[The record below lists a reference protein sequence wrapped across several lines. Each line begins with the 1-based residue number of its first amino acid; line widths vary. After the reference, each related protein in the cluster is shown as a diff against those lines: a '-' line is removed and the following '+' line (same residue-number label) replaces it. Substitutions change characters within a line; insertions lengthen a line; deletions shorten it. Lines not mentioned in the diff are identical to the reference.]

1 MYAVGK
7 IDSLEEVKD
16 WIDIVHHHVP
26 NKENT
31 AIYLEMFYMYER
43 LYNRL
48 KEEFDCI
55 ALSNV
60 KIGIGRNGSWDRTSG
75 SCHTTFT
82 YYGSKMASI
91 CRINFNSNW
100 CRISNGN
107 AFNWNF
113 TKDPG
118 IIDSIKLG
126 LGNTLGFLAIVLALE
141 RCLENDGRIWWC

>member
-1 MYAVGK
+1 MKHLRLGRAVALYAVGK

-55 ALSNV
+55 VLSNV
-60 KIGIGRNGSWDRTSG
+60 KIGDWE
-75 SCHTTFT
+75 
-82 YYGSKMASI
+82 K
-91 CRINFNSNW
+91 W
-100 CRISNGN
+100 
-107 AFNWNF
+107 
-113 TKDPG
+113 
-118 IIDSIKLG
+118 
-126 LGNTLGFLAIVLALE
+126 
-141 RCLENDGRIWWC
+141 

>member
-1 MYAVGK
+1 MKHLRLGRLRVALYAVGK

-55 ALSNV
+55 V
-60 KIGIGRNGSWDRTSG
+60 
-75 SCHTTFT
+75 
-82 YYGSKMASI
+82 
-91 CRINFNSNW
+91 
-100 CRISNGN
+100 
-107 AFNWNF
+107 AFQR
-113 TKDPG
+113 KQ
-118 IIDSIKLG
+118 
-126 LGNTLGFLAIVLALE
+126 
-141 RCLENDGRIWWC
+141 

>member
-1 MYAVGK
+1 MKHLRLGHGSCFVCCRK

-55 ALSNV
+55 V
-60 KIGIGRNGSWDRTSG
+60 
-75 SCHTTFT
+75 
-82 YYGSKMASI
+82 
-91 CRINFNSNW
+91 
-100 CRISNGN
+100 
-107 AFNWNF
+107 AFQRKNRDWE
-113 TKDPG
+113 K
-118 IIDSIKLG
+118 
-126 LGNTLGFLAIVLALE
+126 
-141 RCLENDGRIWWC
+141 W

>member
-1 MYAVGK
+1 MAVALYAVGK

-55 ALSNV
+55 NLLSNV
-60 KIGIGRNGSWDRTSG
+60 NNR
-75 SCHTTFT
+75 
-82 YYGSKMASI
+82 
-91 CRINFNSNW
+91 
-100 CRISNGN
+100 
-107 AFNWNF
+107 
-113 TKDPG
+113 
-118 IIDSIKLG
+118 G
-126 LGNTLGFLAIVLALE
+126 LGEMVVGIVLARLSYYFYLL
-141 RCLENDGRIWWC
+141 R

>member
-1 MYAVGK
+1 MKHLRLGQRQFALYAVGK

-55 ALSNV
+55 A
-60 KIGIGRNGSWDRTSG
+60 
-75 SCHTTFT
+75 
-82 YYGSKMASI
+82 
-91 CRINFNSNW
+91 
-100 CRISNGN
+100 
-107 AFNWNF
+107 AFQR
-113 TKDPG
+113 KQ
-118 IIDSIKLG
+118 
-126 LGNTLGFLAIVLALE
+126 
-141 RCLENDGRIWWC
+141 